1 MRSRAVRAQHV
12 RLRTLGALTSLL
24 FAIGCGGGGGG
35 GSTDDVAAIA
45 TAPIDLPPGQT
56 TAQMAWEP
64 SEGEVASY
72 LVFQS
77 KDEEDFE
84 YLRQV
89 TKPEVQINGK
99 PGDSIRILVVA
110 KGVARP
116 QSVASPPSPPVRFH
130 AAVETASAEAI
141 GAVEATAPATPSA
154 STATSE
160 AATQTAEFEEAPG
173 DELDPNLAADESDA
187 EPDTNVAL
195 LDQAFQDRL
204 LRSDARFPLA
214 DLSSGASRWIQSF
227 VDAQVGAGVSLAGSG
242 ELDGD
247 ELRELIWV
255 DASGQLFVSD
265 GAHITT
271 TEDLPSTFVEAI
283 RLRPTERFVGLA
295 DFDGD
300 GVGDWIVEDTVTGD
314 VWMLD
319 HETQEAQFGH
329 IALDSP
335 DLRLVGYGDFDAD
348 GRAELLWQH
357 TDLSFQLGWPGGD
370 STIIEWVVTGEDSL
384 DSPVTTSQLLSVA
397 DLNGDGRDDL
407 LFRGSDGLLE
417 LALSMP
423 DSSGARF
430 EWVAGPETSTDGLEL
445 VATLDLDRDGAAEIA
460 WWGEDALQVWEIHSG
475 R

>member
-12 RLRTLGALTSLL
+12 RLRTLGALTLLSLL

-283 RLRPTERFVGLA
+283 RLRPTERFVG
-295 DFDGD
+295 
-300 GVGDWIVEDTVTGD
+300 
-314 VWMLD
+314 
-319 HETQEAQFGH
+319 
-329 IALDSP
+329 
-335 DLRLVGYGDFDAD
+335 
-348 GRAELLWQH
+348 H

-384 DSPVTTSQLLSVA
+384 YSPVTTSQLLSVA

>member
-1 MRSRAVRAQHV
+1 
-12 RLRTLGALTSLL
+12 LTLLALL
-24 FAIGCGGGGGG
+24 FAVGCSGGGGGG
-35 GSTDDVAAIA
+35 GSTDDVAAIS

-56 TAQMAWEP
+56 TAQMAWAP

-77 KDEEDFE
+77 KDEGDFE

-89 TKPEVQINGK
+89 TKPEVEISGE

-141 GAVEATAPATPSA
+141 AAVEATAPATPSA
-154 STATSE
+154 SAATSE
-160 AATQTAEFEEAPG
+160 ATTQTAEFEEAPG
-173 DELDPNLAADESDA
+173 DFEEAPGDELDPDLAADESDA

-195 LDQAFQDRL
+195 LDQAFQEQL
-204 LRSDARFPLA
+204 LRSDARFPLT
-214 DLSSGASRWIQSF
+214 DLSSSASRWIQSI
-227 VDAQVGAGVSLAGSG
+227 VDAQVGAGVSLAGTG

-247 ELRELIWV
+247 ELRELIWL
-255 DASGQLFVSD
+255 DASGQLFVSE

-271 TEDLPSTFVEAI
+271 TEDIPSTFVEAI

-300 GVGDWIVEDTVTGD
+300 GVGDWIVEDTATGD

-319 HETQEAQFGH
+319 DETREAQFGH
-329 IALDSP
+329 IAADSP
-335 DLRLVGYGDFDAD
+335 NLRLVGYGDFDAD

-370 STIIEWVVTGEDSL
+370 STIIEWVVTEEDSF

-417 LALSMP
+417 LALSLP

-460 WWGEDALQVWEIHSG
+460 WWGEEALQIWEIHSG